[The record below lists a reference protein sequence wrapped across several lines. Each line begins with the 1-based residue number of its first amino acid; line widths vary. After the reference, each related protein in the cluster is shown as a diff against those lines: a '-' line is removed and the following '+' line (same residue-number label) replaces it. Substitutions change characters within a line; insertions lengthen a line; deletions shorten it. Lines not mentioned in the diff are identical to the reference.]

1 MKIIYLIQ
9 SNTNQIIYDIPKQ
22 SDVLL
27 LQWQNEY
34 QYSSVNSFHYP
45 NSTWASGR
53 NELYNRVDLKNY
65 DYLIFLDDDLM
76 FEFSLTEY
84 EKFLSQYKPLRSSVF
99 VYGHYFYREL
109 TDSNKVYTLKHIDQ
123 AFMAINTEAT
133 NVFPYSTEKDT
144 QSWFIANEEF
154 CCRFHDVYPAQTII
168 APKFKMHNSQHR
180 EYPRNGTLVSP
191 EDQRIFAIDKLIGY
205 DI

>member
-9 SNTNQIIYDIPKQ
+9 SDTNEIRYDMPKR
-22 SDVLL
+22 SDVAL
-27 LQWQNEY
+27 LQWQNTYKE
-34 QYSSVNSFHYP
+34 SVIKSFHFP

-53 NELYNRVDLKNY
+53 NELYSKVDVKNY

-76 FEFSLTEY
+76 FEFSLIDY
-84 EKFLSQYKPLRSSVF
+84 EDFLYRHKPLRSSVF

-109 TDSNKVYTLKHIDQ
+109 TDDSKIYRLRHIDQ
-123 AFMAINTEAT
+123 AFMAIHTST
-133 NVFPYSTEKDT
+133 INVFPYSTEKDT

-154 CCRFHDVYPAQTII
+154 CCRFDNLYPKQTII

-180 EYPRNGTLVSP
+180 EYPRNGTLVRP
-191 EDQRIFAIDKLIGY
+191 EDQKIYEIY
-205 DI
+205 DYI